1 MIHDF
6 INIDYLK
13 NGHQIQRKSYEILQ
27 KIELFSILKEHK
39 PILTGTIPIDINIED
54 SDLDV
59 VCEVSDFDRF
69 HLKVETYFSK
79 YEGFSY
85 SGIMN
90 RNGRACVTFNFFVD
104 GMEIELYGENKPTDQ
119 QNAYRHMLIE
129 YHFLNKLGD
138 EFKKKIIALK
148 KCGLK
153 TEPAFAKLL
162 KLEGDPYE
170 ALLNV
175 QL

>member
-13 NGHQIQRKSYEILQ
+13 NGNQIQRKSYKIIQ
-27 KIELFSILKEHK
+27 KIELFSILKDHK
-39 PILTGTIPIDINIED
+39 PILTGTIPIDINIEE

-59 VCEVSDFDRF
+59 ICEVNDFDSFRQ
-69 HLKVETYFSK
+69 KVEKHFSE
-79 YEGFSY
+79 YDGFSY
-85 SGIMN
+85 SGMMN
-90 RNGRACVTFNFFVD
+90 RNDKECVTFNFFVD
-104 GMEIELYGENKPTDQ
+104 GMEIELYGENKPAAQ

-138 EFKKKIIALK
+138 DFKKKIIALK
-148 KCGLK
+148 KAGLK

-162 KLEGDPYE
+162 NLEGDPYE